1 MKGYFIQN
9 RILVNFNGCLA
20 VHERR
25 NNIDDSVFKMKI
37 GIAADHAGFEQKQL
51 LFKQLVDQGYD
62 VRDYGALTYD
72 PADDYPDIIV
82 PLARAIANGEVARGI
97 AVCGSGVGVSI
108 AANKIPGVRAALI
121 TDIYSAHQG
130 VEHDDMNLIC
140 IGGRVIGPMLIWEL
154 IAAFLNATYN
164 GEERFERRLQK
175 VIALEERELIAY
187 QTKKKEQ

>member
-1 MKGYFIQN
+1 MK
-9 RILVNFNGCLA
+9 L
-20 VHERR
+20 
-25 NNIDDSVFKMKI
+25 

-51 LFKQLVDQGYD
+51 LLKQLVGQGYD
-62 VRDYGALTYD
+62 IRDYGALAYD

-121 TDIYSAHQG
+121 TDAYSTHQG

-154 IAAFLNATYN
+154 IEAFLNATYN

-175 VIALEERELIAY
+175 VIALEEKGLIAY